1 MKGKTILFN
10 GDPWTVVD
18 VAPAEPLA
26 EMVAALLEDEGYVAV
41 VRGIA
46 LLGDTLAHL
55 GVGSAGASVV
65 LVPEAD
71 AEAALALIAET
82 VTDYHGDDLEDAMAA
97 LAEDPGAL
105 GEVDPDDDEPEDDE
119 PADDTSEDGAFA
131 DDGSEDDE
139 LASSPEDEL
148 RALDALEHEVE
159 DVDDGRA
166 SDRSRDR

>member
-1 MKGKTILFN
+1 VKGSTVTLN

-26 EMVAALLEDEGYVAV
+26 EMVAALLEDEGFVAV

-55 GVGSAGASVV
+55 GVGAAGVSVV

-82 VTDYHGDDLEDAMAA
+82 VTDYEGDDLEAA
-97 LAEDPGAL
+97 LVELQSDPSAL
-105 GEVDPDDDEPEDDE
+105 GAVDPDDDEFVDD
-119 PADDTSEDGAFA
+119 
-131 DDGSEDDE
+131 DDE
-139 LASSPEDEL
+139 LH
-148 RALDALEHEVE
+148 ALDALEDETE
-159 DVDDGRA
+159 DVDGDEPAQR
-166 SDRSRDR
+166 

>member
-1 MKGKTILFN
+1 MKGQTILLN

-71 AEAALALIAET
+71 AESALALIAET
-82 VTDYHGDDLEDAMAA
+82 VTDYQGDDLEAALAA
-97 LAEDPGAL
+97 LAEDPDAL
-105 GEVDPDDDEPEDDE
+105 GEVDPEDDE
-119 PADDTSEDGAFA
+119 P
-131 DDGSEDDE
+131 DDE
-139 LASSPEDEL
+139 
-148 RALDALEHEVE
+148 DA
-159 DVDDGRA
+159 D
-166 SDRSRDR
+166 RDRPRDR

>member
-1 MKGKTILFN
+1 VKGKTILFN

-71 AEAALALIAET
+71 AEAALALIEET
-82 VTDYHGDDLEDAMAA
+82 VTDYHGDDLEAAMVA
-97 LAEDPGAL
+97 LAEDPSAL
-105 GEVDPDDDEPEDDE
+105 GEVDPDDDEPDDDASDDD
-119 PADDTSEDGAFA
+119 PADEAS
-131 DDGSEDDE
+131 DD
-139 LASSPEDEL
+139 DEL
-148 RALDALEHEVE
+148 RALDGLEHEVE
-159 DVDDGRA
+159 DLDA
-166 SDRSRDR
+166 DRSRDR

>member
-1 MKGKTILFN
+1 MKGTTVTLN

-26 EMVAALLEDEGYVAV
+26 EMVAAILEDEGFVAV

-55 GVGSAGASVV
+55 GVGAAGVSVV

-82 VTDYHGDDLEDAMAA
+82 VTDYEGDDLAEA
-97 LAEDPGAL
+97 LVQLEGDPSAL
-105 GEVDPDDDEPEDDE
+105 GAVDPDDDELDD
-119 PADDTSEDGAFA
+119 D
-131 DDGSEDDE
+131 DDE
-139 LASSPEDEL
+139 L
-148 RALDALEHEVE
+148 RFLDALEDETE
-159 DVDDGRA
+159 DVDGDEPAQR
-166 SDRSRDR
+166 

>member
-71 AEAALALIAET
+71 AEAALALIEET
-82 VTDYHGDDLEDAMAA
+82 VTDYHGDDLEAAMVE
-97 LAEDPGAL
+97 LANDPTAL
-105 GEVDPDDDEPEDDE
+105 GAVDPDDDEPEEDE
-119 PADDTSEDGAFA
+119 P
-131 DDGSEDDE
+131 EDDAGE
-139 LASSPEDEL
+139 P
-148 RALDALEHEVE
+148 DAEPP
-159 DVDDGRA
+159 
-166 SDRSRDR
+166 RDR

>member
-55 GVGSAGASVV
+55 GVGAAGASVV

-71 AEAALALIAET
+71 AEAALALIEET
-82 VTDYHGDDLEDAMAA
+82 VTDYHGDDLEAAMVE
-97 LAEDPGAL
+97 LANDPTAL
-105 GEVDPDDDEPEDDE
+105 GAVDPDDDEPEE
-119 PADDTSEDGAFA
+119 
-131 DDGSEDDE
+131 DDGE
-139 LASSPEDEL
+139 P
-148 RALDALEHEVE
+148 DAEPS
-159 DVDDGRA
+159 GAR
-166 SDRSRDR
+166 